1 MSRLNLIL
9 ITDKVEVAGGDTINR
24 ITFYDNYE
32 QVIDGISG
40 ADGAGE
46 EWVKLSVAQYI
57 FHWELIVP

>member
-24 ITFYDNYE
+24 IIFYDNYE

-40 ADGAGE
+40 ADGAGVE
-46 EWVKLSVAQYI
+46 
-57 FHWELIVP
+57 

>member
-46 EWVKLSVAQYI
+46 E
-57 FHWELIVP
+57 